1 MTQHPPS
8 LGDLIAT
15 MRATAQADS
24 ARPHRPGALEA
35 VVLAL
40 ILRLCTGLECLFR
53 QWESRPVAAAPR
65 ARRIP
70 RFVRFVRAPRVTRF
84 AGRAFLPRA
93 LRQPPPPLWLVSL
106 MPARG
111 MRPAATPRPQ
121 SRPARAHP
129 PRNAP
134 H

>member
-1 MTQHPPS
+1 MNQHPPS

-53 QWESRPVAAAPR
+53 HWESRPAAAT
-65 ARRIP
+65 P
-70 RFVRFVRAPRVTRF
+70 RFVRFARAPRVTRF
-84 AGRAFLPRA
+84 AGRAFLPRP

-111 MRPAATPRPQ
+111 MRPASPPRPQ